1 MPIAATDLIA
11 FGAASRPSDDTATV
25 GGAIDTTDRPD
36 FTQWTANAVA
46 AVLSDGA
53 DTRQITIQG
62 RTAAGAID
70 TEVLTLNGVTE
81 VVGAKT
87 WERVLTITA
96 ASASGTRTVT
106 VRQGTGG
113 ATRATISINETSRT
127 AMFRQSASE
136 SGIAIRYEKFF
147 WRNNHGSLT
156 LNSADVTLTA
166 DPDSRIR
173 IGLAA
178 TKGDS
183 ATATNRKTAPGG
195 ISFSDDSV
203 VLSVP
208 TGALASTEAIGTWVE
223 QNLPASDTAHKTTFT
238 TRLRGTSV

>member
-46 AVLSDGA
+46 AVISDGA

-70 TEVLTLNGVTE
+70 TEVLTLNGTTE

-106 VRQGTGG
+106 VRQGAGG

-127 AMFRQSASE
+127 AMFRQSAS
-136 SGIAIRYEKFF
+136 
-147 WRNNHGSLT
+147 
-156 LNSADVTLTA
+156 
-166 DPDSRIR
+166 
-173 IGLAA
+173 
-178 TKGDS
+178 
-183 ATATNRKTAPGG
+183 
-195 ISFSDDSV
+195 
-203 VLSVP
+203 
-208 TGALASTEAIGTWVE
+208 
-223 QNLPASDTAHKTTFT
+223 
-238 TRLRGTSV
+238 